1 MGSRAGNR
9 QKGAFRQFQD
19 FFRGVFSRMSGKA
32 VSSRLSPE
40 ALDKSRFQ
48 EDGDNLFQITYGNV
62 LPGGNLLQGNV
73 AFVAVMGEIDHQ
85 AQRVTSSGGNLHHI
99 G

>member
-1 MGSRAGNR
+1 MVYSRGCLER
-9 QKGAFRQFQD
+9 RYPPAFP
-19 FFRGVFSRMSGKA
+19 
-32 VSSRLSPE
+32 PE

-73 AFVAVMGEIDHQ
+73 AFVAVMGEINHQ

>member
-1 MGSRAGNR
+1 MVYSRGCLER
-9 QKGAFRQFQD
+9 RYPP
-19 FFRGVFSRMSGKA
+19 
-32 VSSRLSPE
+32 RLSPE

-73 AFVAVMGEIDHQ
+73 AFVAVMGEINHQ